1 MHFGNIGALPG
12 RANRAQVSGN
22 VDAPQAPQWEVSQW
36 FNARATPTLSA
47 LRGKVIVLHAFQM
60 LCPGCVAHGTPQAQR
75 IVEGFDAKDVVVVGL
90 HTVFE
95 HHDVMTPR
103 ALEVFIHE
111 NRLTF
116 PIGVDASGGENPIP
130 QTMRAYQ
137 MQGTPSLVLIDRAGR
152 IRMHEFGALPDLS
165 VGAAIGRLIGEA

>member
-1 MHFGNIGALPG
+1 MG
-12 RANRAQVSGN
+12 
-22 VDAPQAPQWEVSQW
+22 VDAPPAPELRVAQW
-36 FNARATPTLSA
+36 FNVPATPSLAA
-47 LRGKVIVLHAFQM
+47 LRGKVVVLHAFQM
-60 LCPGCVAHGTPQAQR
+60 LCPGCVSHGTPQAQR
-75 IVEGFDAKDVVVVGL
+75 IAQSFDANEVAVIGL

-111 NRLTF
+111 NRLAF
-116 PIGVDASGGENPIP
+116 PIGVDARAGEDDPVP

-152 IRMHEFGALPDLS
+152 IRLHEFGAVPDLR
-165 VGAAIGRLIGEA
+165 VGAAIGRLIAQA